1 MNLAAVGAI
10 ATVGAAAV
18 ASATVVEYECDV
30 LTRMALMP
38 AVKRAAKPAAK
49 PTAKPAATPAATPVA
64 KPAADPV
71 DKTEAKPTSIIGKV
85 GGYFGFGEE
94 YASQIKIPAQYGAGR
109 RI

>member
-1 MNLAAVGAI
+1 MNLAAVG
-10 ATVGAAAV
+10 AV
-18 ASATVVEYECDV
+18 ASATVVEYDE
-30 LTRMALMP
+30 LTRMALTP

-64 KPAADPV
+64 KPAANPV

-85 GGYFGFGEE
+85 GGCFGFGEK
-94 YASQIKIPAQYGAGR
+94 YLLRKSKLPAQYEAGR